1 MTRWTKPD
9 AAEVAGGGRR
19 RPEEARWLLVPS
31 SRLACGV
38 RSPHMSD
45 CKQKGLAVL
54 TAGSMSLKSV
64 TYATR
69 MSAFSNPALFIVF
82 YRAFHWKSK

>member
-1 MTRWTKPD
+1 
-9 AAEVAGGGRR
+9 
-19 RPEEARWLLVPS
+19 
-31 SRLACGV
+31 
-38 RSPHMSD
+38 MSD

-82 YRAFHWKSK
+82 YSALISLHLTSFTNIVAYEFLPKTMVQPQII